1 MIDLSHVPLWLWL
14 LLGLLLLLSGAFSA
28 TETALFGLNSHNRE
42 SAGRAARVLL
52 DNPRDLLITVLL
64 GNLLVNLLF
73 FGFSMRL
80 QPSGESHESSA
91 GLVIGFGALL
101 AVILFGEIL
110 PKTVGLRGG
119 VFVARVFSPPLLFGV
134 RFLGPVRRILTTVLD
149 LVMRMAGPSFHEGR
163 GLTPEGLASVLERS
177 GEHGVLLDTE
187 AGFLSEIVELDSIR
201 VREIMTPRVDVHFL
215 DIDRLEER
223 EDALRRALD
232 DRLSWL
238 PVVKGAKDEVV
249 GRVRVR
255 DLANEP
261 ERPVGQLVMPVKF
274 VPEVASA
281 LDLLNG
287 LREDGVAEAVVVD
300 EWGGTAGVVT
310 LEDIFEEIVG
320 DLREEEELQES
331 LVVPLGTGHYR
342 VNGSLSVR
350 DWNDEFGTRI
360 VPTEFETVGGFVTA
374 LLGRIPKAGDVV
386 RSGPLVMKVQ
396 EVRGLR
402 VLFVDLYLESSAGS
416 A

>member
-1 MIDLSHVPLWLWL
+1 MDLSHVPVWIWSL
-14 LLGLLLLLSGAFSA
+14 LALLLLLSAAFSA
-28 TETALFGLNSHNRE
+28 TETALFGLTSQDRD
-42 SAGRAARVLL
+42 SAGRAARELL
-52 DNPRDLLITVLL
+52 DRPRDLLITVLL

-80 QPSGESHESSA
+80 EPPLEGVESSA
-91 GLVIGFGALL
+91 GLLIGFSALL

-119 VFVARVFSPPLLFGV
+119 VVVARVFSPPLLLGV
-134 RFLGPVRRILTTVLD
+134 RFLGPVRRVLTAILDIVL
-149 LVMRMAGPSFHEGR
+149 RMAGKSFHEER
-163 GLTPEGLASVLERS
+163 GLTPEDLAAVLERS
-177 GEHGVLLDTE
+177 SERGVLLDSE

-201 VREIMTPRVDVHFL
+201 VREIMTPRVDVLFL
-215 DIDRLEER
+215 DIERPEER
-223 EDALRRALD
+223 EAALARALD

-238 PVVKGAKDEVV
+238 PVVRGAKDEVV
-249 GRVRVR
+249 GRVRLR
-255 DLANEP
+255 DLANQP

-281 LDLLNG
+281 LDLLHG
-287 LREDGVAEAVVVD
+287 LREDGLAEAVVVD

-320 DLREEEELQES
+320 DLREEEETPENHVS
-331 LVVPLGTGHYR
+331 ALGTGHYR
-342 VNGSLSVR
+342 VNGSLSIR

-374 LLGRIPKAGDVV
+374 LLGRIPKVGDVV
-386 RSGPLVMKVQ
+386 RYGPLVMKVH

-402 VLFVDLYLESSAGS
+402 VLFVDLYLESSEPRTP
-416 A
+416 